1 MFKVNKSWHG
11 GNLSC
16 QAENIAGS
24 SHLSYESLNVVG
36 KSIDSFVWRLFTFTE
51 RSIKISEGDLWKV

>member
-1 MFKVNKSWHG
+1 MVNKSWHG

-24 SHLSYESLNVVG
+24 SDLSSEKLNVVG
-36 KSIDSFVWRLFTFTE
+36 KSIDSFVWRLFAFTE
-51 RSIKISEGDLWKV
+51 RSVKIGKGDLWKV